1 MALID
6 ITRPMVLRAFK
17 EFESPQV
24 FRRLHFLRGWS
35 NEQIQKIFPGNP
47 GTCSTHGV

>member
-1 MALID
+1 M
-6 ITRPMVLRAFK
+6 ITHTLNCPGFVGG
-17 EFESPQV
+17 SI
-24 FRRLHFLRGWS
+24 FLRGWS